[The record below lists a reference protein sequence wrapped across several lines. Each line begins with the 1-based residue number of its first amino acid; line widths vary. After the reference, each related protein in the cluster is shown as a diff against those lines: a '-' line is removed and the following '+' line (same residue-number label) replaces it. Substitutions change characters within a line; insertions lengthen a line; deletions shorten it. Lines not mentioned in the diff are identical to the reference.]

1 MDWDKLKIFHAV
13 AEAGSFTNATIN
25 LNLSQSAISR
35 QIQSL
40 EQDLKVQL
48 FERHARGLTL
58 TENGEYVFKTAH
70 EVISKLKEVE
80 TSLGD
85 QKNKPTGKLTITTVR
100 SFGTHWLTPRIQE
113 FMRLNPE
120 IEIEL
125 VFDDK
130 ELDLSTRQADIGIFM
145 RRPKQL
151 NYIQKKLVDIK
162 YYIYGSNKY
171 LEKFGMPKTI
181 ADLNKHKFISFG
193 KGAPSPVFN
202 PDWALK
208 LGLKDGTKKRKTAMR
223 VNSVY
228 GLLLAVQSGVGLAAL
243 PDYITLN
250 QPNIVKVLPKIEGP
264 ITEAHFVYPQSL
276 KNVARV
282 QAFRNFLY
290 SKISEWKF

>member
-13 AEAGSFTNATIN
+13 AEAGSFTNATTV
-25 LNLSQSAISR
+25 LNISQSAISR

-58 TENGEYVFKTAH
+58 TENGEYVYKTAH

-85 QKNKPTGKLTITTVR
+85 QKNKPSGKLTITTVR

-113 FMRLNPE
+113 FMNLNPE

-125 VFDDK
+125 IFDDK

-151 NYIQKKLVDIK
+151 NYIQRKLVDIN
-162 YYIYGSNKY
+162 YHIYGSTRY
-171 LEKFGMPKTI
+171 LEKYGIPKTTN
-181 ADLNKHKFISFG
+181 DLNKHRFISFG

-208 LGLKDGTKKRKTAMR
+208 LGNKDSKKRKPIMK
-223 VNSVY
+223 VNSVM
-228 GLLLAVQSGVGLAAL
+228 GLLLAVESGVGLAAL
-243 PDYITLN
+243 PDYLVSQSQNVI
-250 QPNIVKVLPKIEGP
+250 KVLPKSEGP

-290 SKISEWKF
+290 SKLSETKF

>member
-13 AEAGSFTNATIN
+13 AEAGSFTNATTI
-25 LNLSQSAISR
+25 LNISQSAISR

-58 TENGEYVFKTAH
+58 TENGEYVYKTAH

-85 QKNKPTGKLTITTVR
+85 QKNKPSGKLTITTVR

-113 FMRLNPE
+113 FMNLNPE

-125 VFDDK
+125 IFDDK

-151 NYIQKKLVDIK
+151 NYIQRKLVDIN
-162 YYIYGSNKY
+162 YHIYGSTKY
-171 LEKFGMPKTI
+171 LEKYGIPKTTN
-181 ADLNKHKFISFG
+181 DLNNHRFISFG

-208 LGLKDGTKKRKTAMR
+208 LGNRDNKKRKPIMK
-223 VNSVY
+223 VNSVM
-228 GLLLAVQSGVGLAAL
+228 GLLLAVESGVGLAAL
-243 PDYITLN
+243 PDYLVSQSQNLI
-250 QPNIVKVLPKIEGP
+250 KVLSKLEGP

-290 SKISEWKF
+290 SKLSETKF